1 MIHTL
6 SVRTSRRTEMVD
18 ITGQIQELVRLS
30 GVTEGVC
37 HIFQAHTTA
46 GLTINE
52 NADPSVAAD
61 ILMVLNQIIS
71 EKEAYRHLEGNSPAH
86 IKASLMGAQL
96 TVLVSNGS
104 LVLGA
109 WQGVFLSEF
118 DGPRTR
124 KVHIK
129 IMAG

>member
-6 SVRTSRRTEMVD
+6 SLRTRQRTELVD
-18 ITGQIQELVRLS
+18 ITGEVEALVCQS

-61 ILMVLNQIIS
+61 ILMVLNRITATRRFIATWKATPRPTS
-71 EKEAYRHLEGNSPAH
+71 RLPSWGRSSPC
-86 IKASLMGAQL
+86 
-96 TVLVSNGS
+96 
-104 LVLGA
+104 
-109 WQGVFLSEF
+109 W
-118 DGPRTR
+118 
-124 KVHIK
+124 
-129 IMAG
+129 

>member
-6 SVRTSRRTEMVD
+6 SVRTTSRTEMVD
-18 ITGQIQELVRLS
+18 ITGQIQELVRQS

-37 HIFQAHTTA
+37 HLFEAHTTA

-52 NADPSVAAD
+52 NADPSVQAD
-61 ILMVLNQIIS
+61 ILMVLNRIIS
-71 EKEAYRHLEGNSPAH
+71 DQEAYRHLEGNSPAH
-86 IKASLMGAQL
+86 IKASLMGPQL

-104 LVLGA
+104 LLLGT
-109 WQGVFLSEF
+109 WQGVFLCEF

-124 KVHIK
+124 KVHLK